1 MKPIAGILAFL
12 TLLGLAAMPALAAE
26 PKGSAPMKDV
36 PGTKTDAPGA
46 AAERAHK
53 GQGTVNSVDTKA
65 GTVKLAH
72 GAIPSLNWP
81 AMTMDFMVAD
91 RQALTKLKP
100 GQKVEFKVVEKA
112 RGQFVISE
120 IAPSK

>member
-1 MKPIAGILAFL
+1 MKQITAILA
-12 TLLGLAAMPALAAE
+12 TLALLALAAAPVSAAD
-26 PKGSAPMKDV
+26 PKGT
-36 PGTKTDAPGA
+36 GTKENTASQKMEAAKPA
-46 AAERAHK
+46 AAQGHP

-91 RQALTKLKP
+91 KQALAKLKP
-100 GQKVEFKVVEKA
+100 GQKVEFKVVEKTK
-112 RGQFVISE
+112 GQFVISE
-120 IAPSK
+120 IAPAK

>member
-1 MKPIAGILAFL
+1 MKSFTGIVAFL

-26 PKGSAPMKDV
+26 TKGPAPMKDT
-36 PGTKTDAPGA
+36 PGAKTDAPKA

-81 AMTMDFMVAD
+81 AMTMDFTVAD
-91 RQALTKLKP
+91 KQALTKLKP
-100 GQKVEFKVVEKA
+100 GQKVEFKVVEKTK
-112 RGQFVISE
+112 GQFVISE